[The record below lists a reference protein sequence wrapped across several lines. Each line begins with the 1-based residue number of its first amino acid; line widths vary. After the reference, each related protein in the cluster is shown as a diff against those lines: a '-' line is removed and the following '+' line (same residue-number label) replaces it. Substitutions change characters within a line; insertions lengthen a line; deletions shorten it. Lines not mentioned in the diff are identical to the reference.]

1 MLTSFETSNHQ
12 TSAETLT
19 LIVQFYNVSY
29 LMSRRQVGLSEAS
42 LQFRGGPGGVG
53 TAQLGEG
60 GMKVRKVSIA
70 AVVLVYEMFADWII
84 GNDHMYT
91 YVQ

>member
-1 MLTSFETSNHQ
+1 
-12 TSAETLT
+12 
-19 LIVQFYNVSY
+19 
-29 LMSRRQVGLSEAS
+29 MSRRQVGLSEAS